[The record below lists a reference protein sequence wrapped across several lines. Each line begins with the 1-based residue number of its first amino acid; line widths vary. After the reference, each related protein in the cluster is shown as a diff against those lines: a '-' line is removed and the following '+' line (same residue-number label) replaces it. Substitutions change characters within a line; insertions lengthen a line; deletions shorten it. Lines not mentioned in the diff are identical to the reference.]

1 MQRKK
6 SNKYFWRE
14 NFLEKSII
22 EIGLMFCM
30 IKNIEL
36 QIAKGKINND
46 ITFFVIVENA
56 ARSFQ

>member
-1 MQRKK
+1 
-6 SNKYFWRE
+6 
-14 NFLEKSII
+14 
-22 EIGLMFCM
+22 MFCM

-36 QIAKGKINND
+36 QITKGKINND